1 VLFFGG
7 VLVVLFILATLFF
20 PRQIIALYKF
30 GGGLYMVKMPFC
42 IANQCVV
49 PQHTGKECENKQCR
63 HLVFVC
69 ESDLN
74 GEGGLKSQSV
84 H

>member
-30 GGGLYMVKMPFC
+30 GGGLY
-42 IANQCVV
+42 
-49 PQHTGKECENKQCR
+49 ENAVL
-63 HLVFVC
+63 H
-69 ESDLN
+69 
-74 GEGGLKSQSV
+74 SQSMRCASTYG
-84 H
+84 